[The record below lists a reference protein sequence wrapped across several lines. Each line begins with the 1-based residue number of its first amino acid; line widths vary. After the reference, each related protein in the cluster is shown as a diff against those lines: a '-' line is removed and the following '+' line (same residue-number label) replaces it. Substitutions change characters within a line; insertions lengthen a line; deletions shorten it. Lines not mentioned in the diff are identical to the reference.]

1 MGVVSACTVMFK
13 KVGINRICGDGVG
26 YVDYPVNWIY
36 IAKIIIAMKSMI
48 EKVSPLKEWVQ

>member
-1 MGVVSACTVMFK
+1 MFK

-48 EKVSPLKEWVQ
+48 EKVSPFKEWVQ